1 MAPINPNI
9 SLFRGE
15 NVYLLEK
22 TLGKLREDFEK
33 KHGDLNITILESEEE
48 LTANSII
55 SALQAAPF
63 LGEKRLVIIKNFFR
77 LGESED
83 QDTIET
89 FLEKLPESTLAIF
102 YESPHVETKKRP
114 KSTLKKTVEKNGNVK
129 EFTIPTPQ
137 ELVTW
142 IQNRLQKYHTTISQ
156 KLAIQLADDC
166 GLEMLTLSNEVAKLG
181 LYCENREITTADLAL
196 LTPKNYAATIF
207 QFTDSLNEKNARTA
221 IEKLHTLAEMGEE
234 MLIVLTMIARHF
246 RMLILVKDL
255 LETQKIPKH
264 IIFQKMSSYDP
275 NMKPYPV
282 KLAVDQSSKFTLDHM
297 KKIYNSLVQIN
308 VDLRT
313 GKIPQGPGDKHL
325 LLLELEKLI
334 IQITHGQNTHH
345 TA

>member
-1 MAPINPNI
+1 MPVTNPNI
-9 SLFRGE
+9 SLFRGD
-15 NVYLLEK
+15 NLYLLER
-22 TLGKLREDFEK
+22 TMQNLREAFEK
-33 KHGDLNITILESEEE
+33 KHGDLNITILESEDE
-48 LTANSII
+48 LTASNIK
-55 SALQAAPF
+55 SALSAAPF
-63 LGEKRLVIIKNFFR
+63 LGEKRLVIIKNFLK
-77 LGESED
+77 LGDSED
-83 QDTIET
+83 QDKIEA

-102 YESPHVETKKRP
+102 YENPNIETKKRP
-114 KSTLKKTVEKNGNVK
+114 KSTLKKTVEKMGNVK

-142 IQNRLQKYHTTISQ
+142 IQNRLQKYNTTISQ
-156 KLAIQLADDC
+156 KLALQLADDC

-181 LYCENREITTADLAL
+181 LYAENREVTTADLTL

-207 QFTDSLNEKNARTA
+207 QFTDSLNAKDAKTA
-221 IEKLHTLAEMGEE
+221 IEKLHTLVEMGEE

-282 KLAVDQSSKFTLDHM
+282 KIAVDQSSKFTLDHM
-297 KKIYNSLVQIN
+297 KQIYNSLVQIN

-325 LLLELEKLI
+325 LLLELEKFI
-334 IQITHGQNTHH
+334 MQIAHGQDTHH